1 MIVSTK
7 AVGII
12 LCKRVLK
19 EADVLLTIF
28 TQAHGKISVMA
39 KGARNLTSK
48 RAGHL
53 QTGSY
58 ITCIVRQTA
67 SGKYLQQSTLISALY
82 EIKRDKFKL
91 EAFMRSLFLLDR
103 LLPED
108 LIESELYSQYQI
120 FVKYLSGSDNS
131 TVMELLTRFTSQLLI
146 HLGHH
151 DQPITTWGECREICE
166 RVIEEKLP

>member
-1 MIVSTK
+1 MTISTK
-7 AVGII
+7 TVGII
-12 LCKRVLK
+12 LRKRVLK
-19 EADVLLTIF
+19 DADISLAIF

-39 KGARNLTSK
+39 KGVRHLTSR

-58 ITCIVRQTA
+58 VTCIIRQSS

-82 EIKRDKFKL
+82 EIKKDPLKL

-103 LLPED
+103 LLPEE
-108 LIESELYSQYQI
+108 LVEIELYTLYQI
-120 FVKYLSGSDNS
+120 FIKHLSGSDS
-131 TVMELLTRFTSQLLI
+131 MVATEQLTRFTSQLLQ

-151 DQPITTWGECREICE
+151 DQPVTTWSECREICE

>member
-1 MIVSTK
+1 MTISTK
-7 AVGII
+7 TVGII
-12 LCKRVLK
+12 LRKRVLK
-19 EADVLLTIF
+19 DADISLAIF

-39 KGARNLTSK
+39 KGVRHLTSR

-58 ITCIVRQTA
+58 VTCIIRQST

-82 EIKRDKFKL
+82 EIKKDPFKL

-103 LLPED
+103 LLPEE
-108 LIESELYSQYQI
+108 LVETELYFLYQI
-120 FVKYLSGSDNS
+120 FIKHLSGSDGLVA
-131 TVMELLTRFTSQLLI
+131 TEQLTRFTSQLLQ

-151 DQPITTWGECREICE
+151 DQPVTTWSECREICE

>member
-1 MIVSTK
+1 MTISTK
-7 AVGII
+7 TVGII
-12 LCKRVLK
+12 LRKRVLK
-19 EADVLLTIF
+19 DADISLAIF

-39 KGARNLTSK
+39 KGVRHLTSR

-58 ITCIVRQTA
+58 VTCIIRESG

-82 EIKRDKFKL
+82 EIKKDTHKL

-108 LIESELYSQYQI
+108 LVETELYTIYQI
-120 FVKYLSGSDNS
+120 FIKNLSTSAS
-131 TVMELLTRFTSQLLI
+131 HEATEQLTRLTSQLLQ

-151 DQPITTWGECREICE
+151 DQPITTWSECREICE